1 MEFPQRRWVWAR
13 RCRST
18 ISSLPV
24 STRKQRRPSM
34 QCAAPAP
41 WLRHTRATAVG
52 VNAMVGL
59 DGMAE

>member
-1 MEFPQRRWVWAR
+1 
-13 RCRST
+13 
-18 ISSLPV
+18 
-24 STRKQRRPSM
+24 M

-41 WLRHTRATAVG
+41 WLRQTRATAVG